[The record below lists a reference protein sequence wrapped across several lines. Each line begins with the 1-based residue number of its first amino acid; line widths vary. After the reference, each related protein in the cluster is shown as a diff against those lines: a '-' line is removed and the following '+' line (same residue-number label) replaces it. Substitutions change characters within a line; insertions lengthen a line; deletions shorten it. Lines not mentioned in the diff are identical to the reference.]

1 MKIVKTIFMIL
12 TAVCLFTA
20 SDAAFAEKADIT
32 WTGCGITRKAFMAEC
47 AQAYKKSTGK
57 IIALSGGGAKK
68 GIRDAAAGKADIGGS
83 CRPCLPDLYPKQ
95 ESGVMMTHV
104 AWDAIVIMVHPA
116 NPVIGLT
123 TDQVTKIFKGE
134 IKSWKEI
141 GGENV
146 PITVVTRRGKISGV
160 GYMARKMLF
169 NDRHA
174 NFSRFSVNLKSSAP
188 VEKKVE
194 SVENAIG
201 ISGVSS
207 ARKRKV
213 RLLALDGVDPT
224 KENIANATYPLFR
237 PLFLMTMGE
246 PTGDVKD
253 FLDWILSEEGQKVI
267 SDQGTVNLEEG
278 RGLVKKFRYW
288 EHTNLIRN
296 YKGR

>member
-12 TAVCLFTA
+12 TAVWLFMA
-20 SDAAFAEKADIT
+20 SDTAFAEKADIT

-68 GIRDAAAGKADIGGS
+68 GIRDAAAGKTDIGGS
-83 CRPCLPDLYPKQ
+83 CRPCLPDFYPKW
-95 ESGVMMTHV
+95 ESSVIMTHV
-104 AWDAIVIMVHPA
+104 AWDALVVMVHPA
-116 NPVIGLT
+116 NPVTSLT
-123 TDQVTKIFKGE
+123 SDEVTKIFKGD
-134 IKSWKEI
+134 IRSWKKV
-141 GGENV
+141 GGENTPV
-146 PITVVTRRGKISGV
+146 IVVTRRGKINGV
-160 GYMARKMLF
+160 GYLARKMLF

-174 NFSRFSVNLKSSAP
+174 NFSRFSINLKSSVP

-194 SVENAIG
+194 RVENAIG

-224 KENIANATYPLFR
+224 KENVANGTYPLFR
-237 PLFLMTMGE
+237 PLFLMTRGE
-246 PTGDVKD
+246 PAGDVKD
-253 FLDWILSEEGQKVI
+253 FLDWIVSDEGQKVI

-296 YKGR
+296 YK